1 MLGLVCLAML
11 LGLPVAFAFF
21 LTNIVGAVIFL
32 GGENGIMSFLRG
44 SMASIANFNLAPVP
58 LFLVMGDILLRS
70 GMAFRAIDAID
81 RLILAVPG
89 RLSVVAVSGG
99 TIFSALSGSTIATTA
114 MLGQSLLPEM
124 LRRGYH
130 PSMAM
135 GPIMAIGG
143 VDMLIPPSA
152 LTVLLATLASS
163 VSRDKVSVSD
173 LLIAGIIPGLIMSV
187 CFLVWIVVRCWMR
200 PDLAPQD
207 EAARAP
213 MTLGERWRPFFID
226 VVPLSLIFIVVMGSM
241 FMGWASPTDS
251 AALGCLATVVLAL
264 CYRAFTWKILFDS
277 LKSTAVVTTMIFFI
291 IAASTTFAQI
301 LAFSG
306 ATDGAL
312 AEIAKYEMTPLI
324 AVFVMIAILLVL
336 GCFMDQISMMLLTFP
351 FFMPLANALN
361 MDLVWL
367 GVILLISLQIGLLT
381 PPFGLLLFVMKGVA
395 PPEITMRQVWAAA
408 FPYTVIVFGVLMLVV
423 FVPSVATLL
432 TGACPMTGPMTNRAA
447 IDAARL
453 LVAGRR
459 AHETVPGLPDVRTFD
474 DAYAVQ
480 AAFRPLWGDA
490 VVGRKVGCS
499 SEQSQRLVNSPGPI
513 AGVLFRDALW
523 QQPATLSAA
532 RFFVVGVEAEF
543 GFRLG
548 RDLPARSAAL

>member
-1 MLGLVCLAML
+1 MAWPAALALMFGLVCLAML
-11 LGLPVAFAFF
+11 VGLPVAFAFF
-21 LTNIVGAVIFL
+21 LTNIAGAVIFL
-32 GGENGIMSFLRG
+32 GGENGVMSFLRG

-81 RLILAVPG
+81 RLILRVPG

-152 LTVLLATLASS
+152 LTVLLATLASG
-163 VSRDKVSVSD
+163 VSRDKVSVTD
-173 LLIAGIIPGLIMSV
+173 LLIAGIVPGLIMSC

-200 PDLAPQD
+200 PDLAPR
-207 EAARAP
+207 EAVLALS
-213 MTLGERWRPFFID
+213 LGERWRPFFVD
-226 VVPLSLIFIVVMGSM
+226 VVPLSFIFVVVMGSM
-241 FMGWASPTDS
+241 FAGWASPTDS
-251 AALGCLATVVLAL
+251 AALGCLATVLLAMV
-264 CYRAFTWKILFDS
+264 YRALTWKILFDS

-291 IAASTTFAQI
+291 IAASTTFSQI

-312 AEIAKYEMTPLI
+312 AELAKFEMTPLI
-324 AVFVMIAILLVL
+324 AVFTMIAVLLVL

-361 MDLVWL
+361 LDLVWL
-367 GVILLISLQIGLLT
+367 GVVLLISLQIGLLT

-408 FPYTVIVFGVLMLVV
+408 TPYTVIVFGVLMLVV
-423 FVPSVATLL
+423 FVPSVATVL
-432 TGACPMTGPMTNRAA
+432 TGAMR
-447 IDAARL
+447 
-453 LVAGRR
+453 
-459 AHETVPGLPDVRTFD
+459 
-474 DAYAVQ
+474 
-480 AAFRPLWGDA
+480 
-490 VVGRKVGCS
+490 
-499 SEQSQRLVNSPGPI
+499 
-513 AGVLFRDALW
+513 
-523 QQPATLSAA
+523 
-532 RFFVVGVEAEF
+532 
-543 GFRLG
+543 
-548 RDLPARSAAL
+548 

>member
-1 MLGLVCLAML
+1 MAWPAALALMLGMVCLAML
-11 LGLPVAFAFF
+11 IGLPVAFAFF
-21 LTNIVGAVIFL
+21 LTNIVGSVIFL
-32 GGENGIMSFLRG
+32 GGENGIMSFVRG

-81 RLILAVPG
+81 RLILRVPG

-152 LTVLLATLASS
+152 LTVLLATLASA
-163 VSRDKVSVSD
+163 VSRDKISVAD
-173 LLIAGIIPGLIMSV
+173 LLVAGIVPGLIMSI
-187 CFLVWIVVRCWMR
+187 CFLMWIVVRCWMR
-200 PDLAPQD
+200 PDLAPR
-207 EAARAP
+207 EAPRALG
-213 MTLGERWRPFFID
+213 LGERWRPFFLD
-226 VVPLSLIFIVVMGSM
+226 VVPLSLIFVVVMGSM
-241 FMGWASPTDS
+241 FAGWASPTDS
-251 AALGCLATVVLAL
+251 AALGCLATMLLAIA
-264 CYRAFTWKILFDS
+264 YRALTWKVLFES
-277 LKSTAVVTTMIFFI
+277 LKNTAVVTTMIFFI
-291 IAASTTFAQI
+291 IAASTTFSQI

-312 AEIAKYEMTPLI
+312 AELAKFEMTPLI
-324 AVFVMIAILLVL
+324 AVFTMIAVLLVL

-361 MDLVWL
+361 LDLVWL
-367 GVILLISLQIGLLT
+367 RVILLISLQIALLT

-408 FPYTVIVFGVLMLVV
+408 TPYTLIVFAVLMLVV
-423 FVPSVATLL
+423 FVPSVATVL
-432 TGACPMTGPMTNRAA
+432 TGAMR
-447 IDAARL
+447 
-453 LVAGRR
+453 
-459 AHETVPGLPDVRTFD
+459 
-474 DAYAVQ
+474 
-480 AAFRPLWGDA
+480 
-490 VVGRKVGCS
+490 
-499 SEQSQRLVNSPGPI
+499 
-513 AGVLFRDALW
+513 
-523 QQPATLSAA
+523 
-532 RFFVVGVEAEF
+532 
-543 GFRLG
+543 
-548 RDLPARSAAL
+548 

>member
-1 MLGLVCLAML
+1 MAWPAALALMFGMVCLAML
-11 LGLPVAFAFF
+11 IGLPVAFAFF
-21 LTNIVGAVIFL
+21 LTNIAGAVIFL
-32 GGENGIMSFLRG
+32 GGENGIMSFVRG

-58 LFLVMGDILLRS
+58 LFLVMGDILLRT

-81 RLILAVPG
+81 RLILRVPG

-152 LTVLLATLASS
+152 LTVLLATLASG
-163 VSRDKVSVSD
+163 VSRDKVSVTD
-173 LLIAGIIPGLIMSV
+173 LLVAGIVPGLIMSV
-187 CFLVWIVVRCWMR
+187 CFLVWIVVRCSMR
-200 PDLAPQD
+200 PDLAPR
-207 EAARAP
+207 ETPRALS
-213 MTLGERWRPFFID
+213 LGERWRPFFID
-226 VVPLSLIFIVVMGSM
+226 VVPLSLIFVVVMGSM
-241 FMGWASPTDS
+241 FAGWASPTDS
-251 AALGCLATVVLAL
+251 AALGCLATVLLAL
-264 CYRAFTWKILFDS
+264 AYRALTWRILFDS

-291 IAASTTFAQI
+291 IAASTTFSQI

-312 AEIAKYEMTPLI
+312 AEIAKFEMTPLI
-324 AVFVMIAILLVL
+324 AVFTMIAVLLVL

-361 MDLVWL
+361 LDLVWL

-408 FPYTVIVFGVLMLVV
+408 TPYTLIVFGVLMLVV
-423 FVPSVATLL
+423 FVPSVATVL
-432 TGACPMTGPMTNRAA
+432 TGAMR
-447 IDAARL
+447 
-453 LVAGRR
+453 
-459 AHETVPGLPDVRTFD
+459 
-474 DAYAVQ
+474 
-480 AAFRPLWGDA
+480 
-490 VVGRKVGCS
+490 
-499 SEQSQRLVNSPGPI
+499 
-513 AGVLFRDALW
+513 
-523 QQPATLSAA
+523 
-532 RFFVVGVEAEF
+532 
-543 GFRLG
+543 
-548 RDLPARSAAL
+548 

>member
-1 MLGLVCLAML
+1 MAWPAALALMLGMVCLAML
-11 LGLPVAFAFF
+11 IGLPVAFAFF
-21 LTNIVGAVIFL
+21 LTNIVGSVIFL
-32 GGENGIMSFLRG
+32 GGENGIMSFVRG

-81 RLILAVPG
+81 RLILRVPG

-152 LTVLLATLASS
+152 LTVLLATLASA
-163 VSRDKVSVSD
+163 VSRDKISVAD
-173 LLIAGIIPGLIMSV
+173 LLVAGIVPGLIMSI
-187 CFLVWIVVRCWMR
+187 CFLMWIVVRCWMR
-200 PDLAPQD
+200 PDLAPR
-207 EAARAP
+207 EAPRALG
-213 MTLGERWRPFFID
+213 LGERWRPFFLD
-226 VVPLSLIFIVVMGSM
+226 VVPLSLIFVVVMGSM
-241 FMGWASPTDS
+241 FAGWASPTDS
-251 AALGCLATVVLAL
+251 AALGCLATMLLAIA
-264 CYRAFTWKILFDS
+264 YRALTWKVLFES
-277 LKSTAVVTTMIFFI
+277 LKNTAVVTTMIFFI
-291 IAASTTFAQI
+291 IAASTTFSQI

-312 AEIAKYEMTPLI
+312 AELAKFEMTPLI
-324 AVFVMIAILLVL
+324 AVFTMIAVLLVL

-361 MDLVWL
+361 LDLVWL
-367 GVILLISLQIGLLT
+367 GVILLISLQIALLT

-408 FPYTVIVFGVLMLVV
+408 TPYTLIVFAVLMLVV
-423 FVPSVATLL
+423 FVPSVATVL
-432 TGACPMTGPMTNRAA
+432 TGAMR
-447 IDAARL
+447 
-453 LVAGRR
+453 
-459 AHETVPGLPDVRTFD
+459 
-474 DAYAVQ
+474 
-480 AAFRPLWGDA
+480 
-490 VVGRKVGCS
+490 
-499 SEQSQRLVNSPGPI
+499 
-513 AGVLFRDALW
+513 
-523 QQPATLSAA
+523 
-532 RFFVVGVEAEF
+532 
-543 GFRLG
+543 
-548 RDLPARSAAL
+548 

>member
-1 MLGLVCLAML
+1 MLGLVVLAML

-32 GGENGIMSFLRG
+32 GGENSIMSFVRG
-44 SMASIANFNLAPVP
+44 SMASINFNLAPVP

-70 GMAFRAIDAID
+70 GMALRAIDAID

-124 LRRGYH
+124 LRRGYRS
-130 PSMAM
+130 SMAM

-173 LLIAGIIPGLIMSV
+173 LLIAGILPGLIMSV

-207 EAARAP
+207 DAARAP

-241 FMGWASPTDS
+241 FLGWASPTDS
-251 AALGCLATVVLAL
+251 AALVVGRHG
-264 CYRAFTWKILFDS
+264 RAGS
-277 LKSTAVVTTMIFFI
+277 LLPGVHLESPVR
-291 IAASTTFAQI
+291 QPQEH
-301 LAFSG
+301 G
-306 ATDGAL
+306 GRHDHD
-312 AEIAKYEMTPLI
+312 
-324 AVFVMIAILLVL
+324 LLHHRGLHDLRADPGVL
-336 GCFMDQISMMLLTFP
+336 GRHRRRAGRDRQVRNDAPDHGVRHDRHPGCTRLLMDQISMMLLTFP

-423 FVPSVATLL
+423 FVPSVATLRPEPCDDRPCGNRRGSSPGGWPPRSRD
-432 TGACPMTGPMTNRAA
+432 GA
-447 IDAARL
+447 
-453 LVAGRR
+453 
-459 AHETVPGLPDVRTFD
+459 GLPDVRTFD
-474 DAYAVQ
+474 DAYAAQ
-480 AAFRPLWGDA
+480 AAFRPLWDDA

-543 GFRLG
+543 GWAATCRRG
-548 RDLPARSAAL
+548 RSPMSGRR

>member
-1 MLGLVCLAML
+1 MAWPAALALMFGMVCLAML
-11 LGLPVAFAFF
+11 IGLPVAFAFF
-21 LTNIVGAVIFL
+21 LTNIAGAVIFL
-32 GGENGIMSFLRG
+32 GGENGIMSFVRG

-58 LFLVMGDILLRS
+58 LFLVMGDILLRT

-81 RLILAVPG
+81 RLILRVPG

-152 LTVLLATLASS
+152 LTVLLATLASG
-163 VSRDKVSVSD
+163 VSRDKVSVTD
-173 LLIAGIIPGLIMSV
+173 LLVAGIVPGLIMSV

-200 PDLAPQD
+200 PDLAPR
-207 EAARAP
+207 EAALVLS
-213 MTLGERWRPFFID
+213 LGERWRPFFID
-226 VVPLSLIFIVVMGSM
+226 VVPLSLIFVVVMGSM
-241 FMGWASPTDS
+241 FAGWASPTDS
-251 AALGCLATVVLAL
+251 AALGCLATVLLAL
-264 CYRAFTWKILFDS
+264 AYRALSWKILFDS

-291 IAASTTFAQI
+291 IAASTTFSQI

-312 AEIAKYEMTPLI
+312 AEIAKFEMTPLI
-324 AVFVMIAILLVL
+324 AVFTMIAVLLVL
-336 GCFMDQISMMLLTFP
+336 GCFMDQISTMLLTFP

-361 MDLVWL
+361 LDLVWL

-408 FPYTVIVFGVLMLVV
+408 TPYTLIVFAVLMLVV
-423 FVPSVATLL
+423 FVPSVATVL
-432 TGACPMTGPMTNRAA
+432 TGAMR
-447 IDAARL
+447 
-453 LVAGRR
+453 
-459 AHETVPGLPDVRTFD
+459 
-474 DAYAVQ
+474 
-480 AAFRPLWGDA
+480 
-490 VVGRKVGCS
+490 
-499 SEQSQRLVNSPGPI
+499 
-513 AGVLFRDALW
+513 
-523 QQPATLSAA
+523 
-532 RFFVVGVEAEF
+532 
-543 GFRLG
+543 
-548 RDLPARSAAL
+548 

>member
-1 MLGLVCLAML
+1 MAWPAALGLMLGLVVLAML
-11 LGLPVAFAFF
+11 LGLPVAFGFF

-32 GGENGIMSFLRG
+32 GGENGIMSFVRG

-70 GMAFRAIDAID
+70 GMALRAIDAID

-173 LLIAGIIPGLIMSV
+173 LLIAGILPGLIMSV

-200 PDLAPQD
+200 PDLAPRD
-207 EAARAP
+207 DAARAP

-251 AALGCLATVVLAL
+251 AALGCLATVVLAV
-264 CYRAFTWKILFDS
+264 CYRVFSWKILFDS

-324 AVFVMIAILLVL
+324 TVFVMIAILVAL

-395 PPEITMRQVWAAA
+395 PPHISMRQVYIAALP
-408 FPYTVIVFGVLMLVV
+408 FSVL
-423 FVPSVATLL
+423 TLL
-432 TGACPMTGPMTNRAA
+432 V
-447 IDAARL
+447 L
-453 LVAGRR
+453 LLIVA
-459 AHETVPGLPDVRTFD
+459 VPWLATWLPK
-474 DAYAVQ
+474 
-480 AAFRPLWGDA
+480 LIG
-490 VVGRKVGCS
+490 
-499 SEQSQRLVNSPGPI
+499 
-513 AGVLFRDALW
+513 
-523 QQPATLSAA
+523 
-532 RFFVVGVEAEF
+532 
-543 GFRLG
+543 
-548 RDLPARSAAL
+548 

>member
-1 MLGLVCLAML
+1 MAWPAALGLMLGLVCLAML

-32 GGENGIMSFLRG
+32 GGENGIMSFVRG

-81 RLILAVPG
+81 RLILRVPG

-99 TIFSALSGSTIATTA
+99 TMFSALSGSTIATTA

-152 LTVLLATLASS
+152 LTVLLATLASA
-163 VSRDKVSVSD
+163 VSRDKISVAD
-173 LLIAGIIPGLIMSV
+173 LLIAGVLPGLIMSM
-187 CFLVWIVVRCWMR
+187 CFLMWIVVRCWMR
-200 PDLAPQD
+200 PDLAPR
-207 EAARAP
+207 EAPRALS
-213 MTLGERWRPFFID
+213 LGERWRPFFLD
-226 VVPLSLIFIVVMGSM
+226 VVPLSLIFVVVMGSM
-241 FMGWASPTDS
+241 FAGWASPTDS
-251 AALGCLATVVLAL
+251 AALGCLATMVLAIA
-264 CYRAFTWKILFDS
+264 YRALTWKILFES

-291 IAASTTFAQI
+291 IAASTTFSQI

-312 AEIAKYEMTPLI
+312 AELAKFEMTPLI
-324 AVFVMIAILLVL
+324 AVFTMIAVLLVL

-361 MDLVWL
+361 LDLVWL
-367 GVILLISLQIGLLT
+367 GVILLISLQIALLT

-408 FPYTVIVFGVLMLVV
+408 TPYTLIVFGVLMLVV
-423 FVPSVATLL
+423 FVPSVATVL
-432 TGACPMTGPMTNRAA
+432 TGAMR
-447 IDAARL
+447 
-453 LVAGRR
+453 
-459 AHETVPGLPDVRTFD
+459 
-474 DAYAVQ
+474 
-480 AAFRPLWGDA
+480 
-490 VVGRKVGCS
+490 
-499 SEQSQRLVNSPGPI
+499 
-513 AGVLFRDALW
+513 
-523 QQPATLSAA
+523 
-532 RFFVVGVEAEF
+532 
-543 GFRLG
+543 
-548 RDLPARSAAL
+548 